1 MAGSGSL
8 SGHPGVDDWL
18 SFDKDGKVT
27 VKSGKVDIGQ
37 RISTAVTLVAAEEL
51 DVDPSHIVVAQRET
65 GKVPDEGYT
74 SGSRSMVDSAQAIRL
89 AAATARHHMLAL
101 AARDLNAAAE
111 SLEITDGVIRV
122 PGTDRTTSYAA
133 LAGGKP
139 LGIAVDVDAAV
150 KAPEEHTLFGLPFV
164 SPGLAGLTTGATKY
178 VHDMTMPGMLHAR
191 VVRPPHYN
199 AKLES
204 LSDDIDNRLEGGKL
218 IRDGSF
224 LAVAHAD
231 EWTALRLAGRVA
243 SAAAWTPERGLDD
256 RNIFDLLES
265 QPRTGFPVI
274 DGAPVKQP
282 VPPLAAPPAEAVK
295 TVEAR
300 FERAY
305 QMHATIGP
313 SAAVALLD
321 GDDLTVWTYSQG
333 IYPLRQSIS
342 EALGRDIDSIHLIH
356 TPGAGCYG
364 HNGADDAAFDA
375 ALVACALPGT
385 PILMKWTREDEHAWE
400 PYGSAMVVK
409 ARASLDGSGHIID
422 WCHENFSDSHGMR
435 PRPGPNRIGPGRL
448 IASRMREDFIP
459 PPIPA
464 PQMGKH
470 AGIHRNQDPIYDLP
484 AKRLVKNLVHDLP
497 LRTSSLRGLS
507 AIVNV
512 LTIESM
518 MDELAEA
525 AGVDP
530 VAFRLRHLS
539 DPRGRAVLE
548 AAAKLLPPGSPESG
562 VGRGIGFARYKN
574 AEAYAAIA
582 IEVSVDDAAKVHL
595 RRAVIAAD
603 AGEIVDRQGLI
614 SQFEGGF
621 LQGCSLTILE
631 QVTYDAYGITSR
643 DWEGYPILGF
653 DNIPEVETVLMER
666 PGKPFLGAGEAT
678 FGPAAGAIANA
689 IYAATGLRP
698 RRLPFTPDV
707 IRAAALA

>member
-8 SGHPGVDDWL
+8 PDHPNVDDWL
-18 SFDKDGKVT
+18 SFEIDGNVT

-37 RISTAVTLVAAEEL
+37 RISTAITLVAAEEL
-51 DVDPSHIVVAQRET
+51 DVDPNRIVVARRET
-65 GKVPDEGYT
+65 GKVPNEGYT

-101 AARDLNAAAE
+101 AARELNGAAE
-111 SLEITDGVIRV
+111 SLQVTDGVIRV
-122 PGTDRTTSYAA
+122 PGTDRTTTYAQ
-133 LAGGKP
+133 LVGGKP
-139 LGIAVDVDAAV
+139 LGITVDVDAAI
-150 KAPEEHTLFGLPFV
+150 KTPEAYTLFGRPFV

-178 VHDMTMPGMLHAR
+178 VHDIVLPGMLHAR
-191 VVRPPHYN
+191 VIRPPHYN
-199 AKLES
+199 AKLKT
-204 LSDDIDNRLEGGKL
+204 LSDDIDDRLEGGKF

-224 LAVAHAD
+224 LAVAHSD
-231 EWTALRLAGRVA
+231 EWTALRLSGRVA

-256 RNIFDLLES
+256 QNIFDLLES
-265 QPRTGFPVI
+265 KPRTGFPVI
-274 DGAPVKQP
+274 NGAPVNQP
-282 VPPLAAPPAEAVK
+282 IPPLAAPPSEAASTIEV
-295 TVEAR
+295 R

-313 SAAVALLD
+313 SAAAALLD
-321 GDDLTVWTYSQG
+321 GDNLTVWSYSQG

-342 EALGRDIDSIHLIH
+342 EALGRDIKFIHLVH

-409 ARASLDGSGHIID
+409 ARASLDNSGRIID

-435 PRPGPNRIGPGRL
+435 PRPGPDRIGPGRL

-470 AGIHRNQDPIYDLP
+470 AGIHRNQDPLYDFP
-484 AKRLVKNLVHDLP
+484 VKRLVKNLVHGLP
-497 LRTSSLRGLS
+497 LRTSSLRGLA

-525 AGVDP
+525 GGIDP
-530 VAFRLRHLS
+530 VEFRLRHLS
-539 DPRGRAVLE
+539 DTRGRTVLE

-582 IEVSVDDAAKVHL
+582 IEVAVDDEAKVHL

-621 LQGCSLTILE
+621 LQGCSLTLLE
-631 QVTYDAYGITSR
+631 QVSYDAYGITSR
-643 DWEGYPILGF
+643 DWDTYPILGF
-653 DNIPEVETVLMER
+653 DNIPEIETVLIER
-666 PGKPFLGAGEAT
+666 PGEPFLGAGEAT

-698 RRLPFTPDV
+698 RRLPFTPDI
-707 IRAAALA
+707 IRAMAMA